1 LVKTFKPEIKQ
12 KGENDKMKDILAF
25 VGGLIA
31 GAILYE
37 NRQRMKKAVVKWF
50 NDDEA
55 AQDSSPAQS

>member
-1 LVKTFKPEIKQ
+1 
-12 KGENDKMKDILAF
+12 MKDILAF